1 MTLNTITANGAMTTE
16 QIEGHIARLYKAIE
30 TEDMTPNRL
39 IYLASQWEAYKRV
52 LGQYDEGAWSL
63 MWRLRGF

>member
-1 MTLNTITANGAMTTE
+1 MKNPMTTE
-16 QIEGHIARLYKAIE
+16 QIQTKIDRLQEAVE
-30 TEDMTPNRL
+30 RQDCTPNHL

-52 LGQYDEGAWSL
+52 LGQDDEGAWGL

>member
-1 MTLNTITANGAMTTE
+1 MKKAMTTE
-16 QIEGHIARLYKAIE
+16 DIQIKIDRLQEAIE
-30 TEDMTPNRL
+30 TQDLTPNRL

-52 LGQYDEGAWSL
+52 LGQDDEGAWGL